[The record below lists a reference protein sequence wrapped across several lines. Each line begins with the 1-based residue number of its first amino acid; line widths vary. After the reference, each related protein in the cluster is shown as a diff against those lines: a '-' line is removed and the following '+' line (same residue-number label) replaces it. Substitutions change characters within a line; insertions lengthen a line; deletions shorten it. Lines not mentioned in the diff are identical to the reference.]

1 MGTGSGVAWDRERKS
16 GSSSNYAIAFA
27 PIISAN
33 WNAPDAEE
41 WTVPLGIGISR
52 TTVFNRRPISLGV
65 QYYYN
70 VERPEGS
77 AGQLLR
83 FTVTPLFPTAKH

>member
-33 WNAPDAEE
+33 WNAPDAE
-41 WTVPLGIGISR
+41 
-52 TTVFNRRPISLGV
+52 
-65 QYYYN
+65 
-70 VERPEGS
+70 RPEGS

-83 FTVTPLFPTAKH
+83 FTVTPLYPTAKH